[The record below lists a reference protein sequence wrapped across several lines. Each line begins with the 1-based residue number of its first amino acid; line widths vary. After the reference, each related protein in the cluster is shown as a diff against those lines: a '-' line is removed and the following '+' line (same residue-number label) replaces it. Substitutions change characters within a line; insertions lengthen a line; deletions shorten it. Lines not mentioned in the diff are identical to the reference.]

1 MKRLIGVLGA
11 ALALCVAPCV
21 AAQTEGGAEFKAP
34 NEVPTR
40 LIRVL
45 RTTNKAQTN
54 RYVPKVYD
62 LENVNPYDVIRF
74 IRRSTEIE
82 EGAWFL
88 FGKPEDPAD
97 PNGSVKSGKAAV
109 IVPIYQLPYLD
120 KLMATIDVPGLTTSS
135 GDEMLYYRPK
145 HRSVSDPNFV
155 SLINAVISPNHSS
168 GDQVADE
175 TVNAYLL
182 YDSPSGIA
190 DVRRWLPELDLP
202 PAQVMVEA
210 TLYEVNVENDDALGL
225 DYVSWKNG
233 PGRELFAAGVLWE
246 KDDVPGYSV
255 GGPSNYYSYK
265 LNLHGQFFD
274 FLVAK
279 NKARVLTS
287 AKVLARHDRPAL
299 LEVADNIF
307 YWRRNEKPDIFDLAC
322 DETECT
328 DRVVTGDQRDRSLT
342 SEKAGVSLEVTPLIG
357 TEGVTLDIELDI
369 TGHTGFDSSGRPQL
383 AARSFDT
390 ELRVKD
396 GEEVVLGGYTREM
409 MVQQTNKI
417 PVLGSI
423 PILGWLFG
431 GEQNLVKK
439 RKVVVVLTA
448 TTVRDFSAMGGGGSE
463 IDASLIRARA
473 RREVPV
479 QNRAT
484 EAGFDQWV
492 FDREGTE

>member
-1 MKRLIGVLGA
+1 MNRLIGMLA
-11 ALALCVAPCV
+11 AVLALCVGPYA

-34 NEVPTR
+34 SEVPTR

-62 LENVNPYDVIRF
+62 LKNVNPYNVIRF

-88 FGKPEDPAD
+88 YGKAEDPAD
-97 PNGSVKSGKAAV
+97 PNGSVKSGKAVV
-109 IVPIYQLPYLD
+109 IVPIYQISYLD
-120 KLMATIDVPGLTTSS
+120 KLMSAIDVAGLTSS
-135 GDEMLYYRPK
+135 AGSKLLYYRPR
-145 HRSVSDPNFV
+145 HRSVSDPSFV
-155 SLINAVISPNHSS
+155 SLINAVTSPNKSA
-168 GDQVADE
+168 GEQVADVP
-175 TVNAYLL
+175 VNAYLF

-190 DVRRWLPELDLP
+190 DIQRWLPELDLP

-233 PGRELFAAGVLWE
+233 PGRSLFTAGVLWE
-246 KDDVPGYSV
+246 KDGVPGYSV
-255 GGPSNYYSYK
+255 GGPDNYYSYL
-265 LNLHGQFFD
+265 LNMHGQFFD
-274 FLVAK
+274 FLVTK

-287 AKVLARHDRPAL
+287 AKVLARHDRPAV
-299 LEVADNIF
+299 LEVADYIF
-307 YWRRNEKPDIFDLAC
+307 YWRRNEKPDVFDLAC
-322 DETECT
+322 DGSECT
-328 DRVVTGDQRDRSLT
+328 GRVVVGEQRERALGSA
-342 SEKAGVSLEVTPLIG
+342 SAGVCLEVMPLIG
-357 TEGVTLDIELDI
+357 TEGVTLDIELDV
-369 TGHTGFDSSGRPQL
+369 TGHTGFDSTGRPQL
-383 AARSFDT
+383 VARSFDT

-396 GEEVVLGGYTREM
+396 GEEVILGGYTREM

-423 PILGWLFG
+423 PFVGWLFG

-439 RKVVVVLTA
+439 RRVVVVLTA
-448 TTVRDFSAMGGGGSE
+448 HTVRDFSAMSGAGSE

-473 RREVPV
+473 RRQVPV
-479 QNRAT
+479 QNLET

-492 FDREGTE
+492 LDEEGTE

>member
-1 MKRLIGVLGA
+1 MNRLIGILGA
-11 ALALCVAPCV
+11 ALALRVAPYA

-34 NEVPTR
+34 SDVPTR

-62 LENVNPYDVIRF
+62 LKNVNPYDVIRF

-88 FGKPEDPAD
+88 YGKPEDTAD
-97 PNGSVKSGKAAV
+97 PNGSVKSGKAAL
-109 IVPIYQLPYLD
+109 IVPIYQIPYLD
-120 KLMATIDVPGLTTSS
+120 KLMATIDVPGLTSSS
-135 GDEMLYYRPK
+135 GDEEFYYRPK
-145 HRSVSDPNFV
+145 NRSVSDPNFV
-155 SLINAVISPNHSS
+155 SLVNAIIAPNHSG

-175 TVNAYLL
+175 PVNAYLF

-190 DVRRWLPELDLP
+190 DAKRWLPQVDLP

-233 PGRELFAAGVLWE
+233 PGRDLFSAGVLWE
-246 KDDVPGYSV
+246 KDNVPGYSV
-255 GGPSNYYSYK
+255 GGPANSHSYK
-265 LNLHGQFFD
+265 LDMSSQFFD

-307 YWRRNEKPDIFDLAC
+307 YWRRNEKPTAVELVC
-322 DETECT
+322 DETGSP
-328 DRVVTGDQRDRSLT
+328 DRVVVGDQRERSLAHD
-342 SEKAGVSLEVTPLIG
+342 KAGVSLDVTPLIG
-357 TEGVTLDIELDI
+357 TEGITLDVKLDI
-369 TGHTGFDSSGRPQL
+369 TGHTGFDSSGQPQL
-383 AARSFDT
+383 VGRSFDT

-439 RKVVVVLTA
+439 RKVVVVLSA
-448 TTVRDFSAMGGGGSE
+448 TTVRDFSAMGGTGSE

-479 QNRAT
+479 QNLAT

-492 FDREGTE
+492 FDKEGTE